1 VERHNVVEPALWRYG
16 AVELTRLE
24 KAVQFA
30 PTLASEQHLTIVLAD
45 GGIVDITMAGQDA
58 TTLARVPDP
67 AHSGN
72 EQPQLSIHNKPIGE
86 TPIASSSLHVRCGDA
101 DHVGE
106 TPARLPQ
113 MPLVEPLRQAP
124 NRFEAG
130 DLTDALPPQSNTL
143 IPGTAWLWRESAMF
157 VVTPRTPG
165 RALIVRLPAEA
176 LIARLGSIADLDRRP
191 LSFDQG
197 SGAICFTLLVAL
209 IAQAPLLSH
218 EQRQT
223 LGDGALD
230 AIVVW
235 LRSEQ
240 TVRARLSAHRREL
253 LNAICAYIERY
264 LDDDQLCPRTIAN
277 SFGISVRYLH
287 ALFTATGTT
296 VAQWITIRR
305 LETIRSELL
314 LRGGERG
321 CIRDV
326 ATRWGFHDLSH
337 FSRVF
342 RQHFGTPPLTYI
354 RQRTRGHCTEP

>member
-1 VERHNVVEPALWRYG
+1 
-16 AVELTRLE
+16 
-24 KAVQFA
+24 VQFA

-223 LGDGALD
+223 LTMAPLTQLSYGFAASRRFVPACPLIAVNYTVWMFAQRPTD
-230 AIVVW
+230 AFVPACPLIAVNYST
-235 LRSEQ
+235 RSVPISNAISTTINSARAPSP
-240 TVRARLSAHRREL
+240 TVSAFQSATCTPSSLLLVRPSLSGSRFAAWRRSVANCCCVAASGVASVTSLHAGGFTISATSAGCSGNISEHRR
-253 LNAICAYIERY
+253 
-264 LDDDQLCPRTIAN
+264 
-277 SFGISVRYLH
+277 
-287 ALFTATGTT
+287 
-296 VAQWITIRR
+296 
-305 LETIRSELL
+305 
-314 LRGGERG
+314 
-321 CIRDV
+321 
-326 ATRWGFHDLSH
+326 
-337 FSRVF
+337 
-342 RQHFGTPPLTYI
+342 
-354 RQRTRGHCTEP
+354 

>member
-1 VERHNVVEPALWRYG
+1 MWRYG
-16 AVELTRLE
+16 AVELTLLE

-30 PTLASEQHLTIVLAD
+30 PTLASERRLTMVLAD
-45 GGIVDITMAGQDA
+45 GGTVDITIVEQDT
-58 TTLARVPDP
+58 TTLARIPDP
-67 AHSGN
+67 ANDEN
-72 EQPQLSIHNKPIGE
+72 EQLQLSTHNKPKGE
-86 TPIASSSLHVRCGDA
+86 SLIASSSLHVTRGDA
-101 DHVGE
+101 YRFSE
-106 TPARLPQ
+106 TPTRSPQ
-113 MPLVEPLRQAP
+113 MPLVRPPQQAP

-130 DLTDALPPQSNTL
+130 VPTDALQQQCNTL
-143 IPGTAWLWRESAMF
+143 IPGTAWLWRESAML
-157 VVTPRTPG
+157 VVTPRLPG

-191 LSFDQG
+191 LSCDQG

-305 LETIRSELL
+305 LEAIRSELL

-342 RQHFGTPPLTYI
+342 RRHFGTPPLTYI
-354 RQRTRGHCTEP
+354 RQRTGSQRTEP

>member
-1 VERHNVVEPALWRYG
+1 MERHNVVEPALWRYG
-16 AVELTRLE
+16 AVELTWLE

-30 PTLASEQHLTIVLAD
+30 PTLASEQHLTLVLAD
-45 GGIVDITMAGQDA
+45 GGTVDITIAGEDA

-72 EQPQLSIHNKPIGE
+72 EQPQLSIPNKPIGE

-106 TPARLPQ
+106 TPASLPQ

-143 IPGTAWLWRESAMF
+143 IPGTAWLWRESATF

-191 LSFDQG
+191 LSCDQG

-218 EQRQT
+218 EQRQI
-223 LGDGALD
+223 LGDCAFD

-240 TVRARLSAHRREL
+240 TVRVGLSAHRREL